1 MNRKCKLRHRE
12 TGEEYLGMRD
22 DDKAYLS
29 NGQVADFEFWE
40 IVEPMPRYL
49 RAVLSIAALI
59 GAVFLGFLFWGE
71 Q

>member
-12 TGEEYLGMRD
+12 TGEEYLGSRD

-29 NGQVADFEFWE
+29 NGQVADFKYWQ
-40 IVEPMPRYL
+40 IVDPLPRYL
-49 RAVLSIAALI
+49 LWVLSVVAFI
-59 GAVFLGFLFWGE
+59 GAVFLGFIFWGE